1 MSDNET
7 TNLDTITKEL
17 GTRYAVKKTAEAQLA
32 EKKGEFYKAID
43 AEILETET
51 LAQQTI
57 TLPND
62 IGDDTED
69 IVKYLK
75 VFYPGWRL
83 SAKDITPGNPII
95 GIEEDP
101 AFKKFVHVNLEDGQL
116 YRRNISQ
123 EGPSLDDERLQQE
136 NPMLWKRITKP
147 ARVLKDLNTLTDK
160 DLSALQ
166 AYFVPGKLTV
176 KLDAPR
182 AAKPE
187 ELGDI

>member
-1 MSDNET
+1 MSE
-7 TNLDTITKEL
+7 NLDTITKEL

-51 LAQQTI
+51 LAQQTVGY
-57 TLPND
+57 T
-62 IGDDTED
+62 GDPADH
-69 IVKYLK
+69 IK
-75 VFYPGWRL
+75 VFYPGWRIV
-83 SAKDITPGNPII
+83 SSDPEDNTAV
-95 GIEEDP
+95 IEEDP
-101 AFKKFVHVNLEDGQL
+101 AFKKFVHVNVEDGKL

-123 EGPSLDDERLQQE
+123 EGPSLDDERLQAE
-136 NPMLWKRITKP
+136 DPALWKRLTKP
-147 ARVLKDLNTLTDK
+147 ARVLKPMDKIPNK
-160 DLSALQ
+160 DLAAMQ
-166 AYFVPGKLTV
+166 AYFIPGKMTV